1 MEFSLEVD
9 DGTINLDDVL
19 IHCDYWDSMANIVF
33 MSMVDAVLGLKL
45 STNDVEKSRT
55 VGDLINLCKSK
66 LDD

>member
-1 MEFSLEVD
+1 MEFSFEVD
-9 DGTINLDDVL
+9 DGTIKLDDVL
-19 IHCDYWDSMANIVF
+19 IYCDYWDSMANIVF

-45 STNDVEKSRT
+45 SANDVQKSRT